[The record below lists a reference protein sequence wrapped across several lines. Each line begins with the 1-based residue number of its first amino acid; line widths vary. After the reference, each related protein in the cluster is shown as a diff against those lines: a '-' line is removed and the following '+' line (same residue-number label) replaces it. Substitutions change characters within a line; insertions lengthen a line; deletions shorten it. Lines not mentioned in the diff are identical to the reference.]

1 LSGYFEGV
9 IDMKEQTITAVL
21 EDSKRGL
28 DWPVSIIYEHD
39 GGIQINGVYD
49 DHDDADTDWVKELTP
64 DQYTQVELAC
74 IDDYESLG
82 SAAEAAAED
91 RAEWLYEDRKS
102 RSRG

>member
-1 LSGYFEGV
+1 
-9 IDMKEQTITAVL
+9 MKEQTISAVL
-21 EDSKRGL
+21 EDAKLGL

-49 DHDDADTDWVKELTP
+49 DHDDGDTDYVNELTP

-91 RAEWLYEDRKS
+91 RAEWLYEERKS
-102 RSRG
+102 RSHG